1 MFLIGIAGFTLASLW
16 CGLSVDP
23 AMLIA
28 GRLVQGGFGALLGA
42 VIVPERTRRV
52 PQRRPRASAVGAGA
66 RGLLTSI
73 GLSRRAP
80 PSGPPPDRS
89 SRVTRI
95 AADLRGDL
103 IMPRARAGAVDID
116 IKHGPSNS
124 SSMLDGR
131 HGPACAVIAP
141 PGPGASSAAEAEALF
156 AEAHR
161 RRRRRR
167 LAAGVAGLL
176 LAGSAAAGLITAWPG
191 DGARTHHGH
200 SGAAAPR
207 APGVTLPP
215 SRVAW
220 VDDIGQLHIGDLATG
235 TQQVVATVDA
245 SPADPMI
252 VAGGRLYWA
261 AVNQNAAPVREYDIA
276 TGRIG
281 YLARGNSV
289 FASADGRHL
298 YIVQTGTSLIE
309 LPADGIG
316 AARQLALPAGWHMS
330 GLLGNWSVAGGIV
343 VYSSAS
349 DASSTSLLAVWSPAT
364 GTVKIIGRGLDVIDA
379 YTPRG
384 ARYSLLAWTPAGCL
398 QHCPVGITNTFTLA
412 GLTVHGPSR
421 HGFTYGGLF
430 TSGAFSPDGTR
441 LAVFLNATNPQ
452 DPSREPVSELAIVNT
467 RTGALRLVRA
477 ARFGTYEDAGW
488 ARWLPGGHR
497 LIVGAE
503 VGSYAVDA
511 ETLSVRAFSF
521 GPGNDINFSTTVLPV
536 P

>member
-1 MFLIGIAGFTLASLW
+1 
-16 CGLSVDP
+16 
-23 AMLIA
+23 
-28 GRLVQGGFGALLGA
+28 
-42 VIVPERTRRV
+42 
-52 PQRRPRASAVGAGA
+52 
-66 RGLLTSI
+66 
-73 GLSRRAP
+73 
-80 PSGPPPDRS
+80 
-89 SRVTRI
+89 
-95 AADLRGDL
+95 
-103 IMPRARAGAVDID
+103 
-116 IKHGPSNS
+116 
-124 SSMLDGR
+124 MLDGR

-161 RRRRRR
+161 RRRCRR
-167 LAAGVAGLL
+167 LAAGVACLL

-200 SGAAAPR
+200 PGAPAPR

-215 SRVAW
+215 ARVAW
-220 VDDIGQLHIGDLATG
+220 VDYSGQLHIGDLATG
-235 TQQVVATVDA
+235 TQRVVAAVDA

-261 AVNQNAAPVREYDIA
+261 AVNQNAAPVRGYDIA

-298 YIVQTGTSLIE
+298 YIVQTGTRLIE

-349 DASSTSLLAVWSPAT
+349 DASSTSPLAVWSPAT

-398 QHCPVGITNTFTLA
+398 QHCPVGITNTSTLA